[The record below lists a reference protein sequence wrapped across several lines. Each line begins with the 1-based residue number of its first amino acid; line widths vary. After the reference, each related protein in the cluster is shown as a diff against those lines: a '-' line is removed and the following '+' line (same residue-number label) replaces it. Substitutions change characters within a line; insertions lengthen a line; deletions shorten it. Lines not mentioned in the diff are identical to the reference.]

1 MINNFINDIKKVIL
15 KYKLIVVGRW
25 TAFTSSIKASYR
37 ALLAKSEPGIQKKP
51 TPKKKPKAKKN
62 AKKG

>member
-25 TAFTSSIKASYR
+25 IAFTSSIKASYR
-37 ALLAKSEPGIQKKP
+37 ALLAKPEQTIPRGSSE
-51 TPKKKPKAKKN
+51 KKPKAKKN